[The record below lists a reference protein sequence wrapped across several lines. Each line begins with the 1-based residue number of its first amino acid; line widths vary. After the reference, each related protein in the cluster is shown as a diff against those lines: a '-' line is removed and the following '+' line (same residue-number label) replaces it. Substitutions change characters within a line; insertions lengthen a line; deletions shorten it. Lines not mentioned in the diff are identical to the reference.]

1 MDMQEPADLA
11 QLPLIRG
18 VRLEGKVAIVTG
30 AGLGVGKATARVLGK
45 AGCRVVTA
53 DIDADLAEGTAEAV
67 REAGGTPLAVQAD
80 VAERGDVRRLAA
92 AALER
97 FGTIDILANV
107 AGIYP
112 AALVVDITEEQWDR
126 VFAVNMKGVF
136 NCCQAVIPTMMEKRR
151 GKIVNVA
158 STDGMQPGIWPGQS
172 GYGISHYCASK
183 AGVIAFTK
191 CLAAEMAPF
200 NINVNAISPGW
211 VATEKALAG
220 GRFEEGLT
228 HVPLHRGAKPEEVG
242 QAILFLASEA
252 ADFMTGENVVFSG
265 GSVMD

>member
-1 MDMQEPADLA
+1 MGVPGDFSSLPLLQGVDLA
-11 QLPLIRG
+11 
-18 VRLEGKVAIVTG
+18 GKVAIVTG
-30 AGLGVGKATARVLGK
+30 AGLGVGRATSRVFAE
-45 AGCRVVTA
+45 AGCTVVAA
-53 DIDADLAEGTAEAV
+53 DIDLTLAEETVGMIAA
-67 REAGGTPLAVQAD
+67 AGGTALALGADVAVQAD
-80 VAERGDVRRLAA
+80 VRRMVASTLA
-92 AALER
+92 R
-97 FGTIDILANV
+97 FGTVDVLANV

-136 NCCQAVIPTMMEKRR
+136 NCCQAVLPTMMEKRN

-183 AGVIAFTK
+183 AAVITFTK
-191 CLAAEMAPF
+191 CLAAEMAPYGV
-200 NINVNAISPGW
+200 NVNAISPGW
-211 VATEKALAG
+211 IATEKALAG
-220 GRFEEGLT
+220 GRFEEGLQ

-242 QAILFLASEA
+242 QTILFLASPA
-252 ADFMTGENVVFSG
+252 ADFMTGENLVMSG